1 MSYRTISISLVSLL
15 ALCLGACDHTERTVD
30 STTANECRMQAMAKS
45 SNLDERL
52 FNQCLR
58 AHGY

>member
-1 MSYRTISISLVSLL
+1 MSYRTISIALVSLL
-15 ALCLGACDHTERTVD
+15 ALCLGACDHSERTVD
-30 STTANECRMQAMAKS
+30 TTTSNECRMQAMAGRS
-45 SNLDERL
+45 DVDEHV